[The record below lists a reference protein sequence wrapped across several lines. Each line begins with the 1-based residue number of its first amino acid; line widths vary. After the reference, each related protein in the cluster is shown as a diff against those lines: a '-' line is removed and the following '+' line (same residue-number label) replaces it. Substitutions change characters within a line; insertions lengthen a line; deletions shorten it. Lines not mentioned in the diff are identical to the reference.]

1 MLAEATTIASRRV
14 YDPAGHYDEAL
25 MPDGRPRPEYGEVL
39 AAIASDPAAAADR
52 VRRKL
57 EATGAVFGGGGATA
71 PFVVDPV
78 PRIIDR
84 AEWQHLAAALAQRA
98 SALNAFIADVYA
110 DGRIIRAG
118 VVPARAVSG
127 AVHFEPRMLGAD
139 LGHPAATV
147 VGFDV
152 VRGADGR
159 LKVLEDNL
167 RTPSGLAYAEAARY
181 ACDSWLDDPIVSRRR
196 ALDPTFAAL
205 GAALRSVAPVVGLE
219 PNVVMLTDGPANGA
233 YYEHRELARRLGIP
247 ILTPERLRRRRS
259 RLYADLGAGRD
270 EEVHVIYRRTDED
283 SLLDRERRPTWISD
297 LLLGPI
303 RAGTVSVVNAFG
315 AGVADDKLSHAY
327 VETMIRF
334 YLGQDPLIES
344 VPTFDLGEADARDE
358 AFDRAGEL
366 VFKPRSGHGGA
377 GVVFGSRLDRSGY
390 RRLRRLI
397 AKSMDGFIAQ
407 EVIAL
412 SRHPTVCGDGLE
424 PRHVDLRVF
433 TVTIG
438 DIPTV
443 VPAPLTRVS
452 FQPGSLVVNSSR
464 GGGGKDTWVLG

>member
-1 MLAEATTIASRRV
+1 MLAEATPTTQGRV
-14 YDPAGHYDEAL
+14 YDPAGFYDEAL
-25 MPDGRPRPEYGEVL
+25 LPDGLPRPEYGDIL
-39 AAIASDPAAAADR
+39 AALADDPAGAAER

-57 EATGAVFGGGGATA
+57 EATGAVFGGAGKTW

-84 AEWQHLAAALAQRA
+84 AEWQHLGAALAQRA

-127 AVHFEPRMLGAD
+127 AIHFEPRMLGAD
-139 LGHPAATV
+139 LPHAPATV
-147 VGFDV
+147 IGFDII
-152 VRGADGR
+152 RGADGR

-181 ACDSWLDDPIVSRRR
+181 ACDAWLDDPVGSRRR
-196 ALDPTFAAL
+196 SLDPAFAVL
-205 GAALRSVAPVVGLE
+205 GEALRSAAPMVGAE
-219 PNVVMLTDGPANGA
+219 PNVAMLSDGASNSA
-233 YYEHRELARRLGIP
+233 WYEHRELADRLGIP
-247 ILTPERLRRRRS
+247 VITPEGLRRRQG
-259 RLYADLGAGRD
+259 RLYADLGKGSD

-283 SLLDRERRPTWISD
+283 GLLDRDRRPTWISD

-303 RAGTVSVVNAFG
+303 LAGTVSVVNAFG

-327 VETMIRF
+327 VEAMIRF
-334 YLGQDPLIES
+334 YLDQEPLIES
-344 VPTFDLGEADARDE
+344 VPTFDLGEAEVRE
-358 AFDRAGEL
+358 TAFERSDEL
-366 VFKPRSGHGGA
+366 VFKPRSGHGGS
-377 GVVFGSRLDRSGY
+377 GVVFGSALDPSGY

-412 SRHPTVCGDGLE
+412 SRHPTAIGGELE

-433 TVTIG
+433 TVTVG
-438 DIPTV
+438 DRPTV

-452 FQPGSLVVNSSR
+452 FAPGSLVVNSSK